1 MKLEKKVY
9 IIALYYSTE
18 FPSFFSFSFE
28 LAFK

>member
-18 FPSFFSFSFE
+18 FLFFPFSFE